1 MEYNFSILIIFIII
15 LIFLIYSKN
24 VENFSNIKFSD
35 KLKEYGKNLPENYSF
50 YADKYL
56 VKKYI
61 NGLNIPNLIC
71 PKNLMTLDK
80 MEDLD
85 LNKIPSDCVIK
96 TNNGSGDV
104 IVIKDRKIKVMI
116 GRGAKYQGKLSE
128 YKKWRVKS
136 LIPHVTSNEKHYS
149 KITPVIFVEE
159 YLGDNIKDYKFF
171 CLDGK
176 ILFLQIDGNRFQG
189 HYRNLYDEN
198 FNLLNINHIEGE
210 KQNKKLKNSSYN
222 LEKPKFFNQM
232 KLIAEKLS
240 KPFKFVRVDLYF
252 VNNKIYFGELTFVP
266 AAGFQSYTNEE
277 FNYKLGKSWKE

>member
-1 MEYNFSILIIFIII
+1 MEYNLSILIILTSI
-15 LIFLIYSKN
+15 LIILIYSKKN
-24 VENFSNIKFSD
+24 VESFSNIKFSD

-71 PKNLMTLDK
+71 PKTLMTLDK
-80 MEDLD
+80 NEDLD
-85 LNKIPSDCVIK
+85 LNKIPRDCVIK

-104 IVIKDRKIKVMI
+104 IVIKDRKIKVMT
-116 GRGAKYQGKLSE
+116 GRGGKYQGKISE

-136 LIPHVTSNEKHYS
+136 LIPHVTKSETHYS
-149 KITPVIFVEE
+149 KIKPVIFAEE

-189 HYRNLYDEN
+189 HFRNLYDEN
-198 FNLLNINHIEGE
+198 FNLLDFTYLYKNSNE
-210 KQNKKLKNSSYN
+210 KLK
-222 LEKPKFFNQM
+222 KPDNFEEM
-232 KLIAEKLS
+232 KEMVKQLS
-240 KPFKFVRVDLYF
+240 KPFKFVRVDLYC
-252 VNNKIYFGELTFVP
+252 VKDKIYFGELTFVP
-266 AAGFQSYTNEE
+266 EAGRSLIKPVEYD
-277 FNYKLGKSWKE
+277 YKLGSLWK